1 MRRMDPPSGNRAP
14 ESPFPA
20 PPAPRWHWTA
30 GTLLLVALLVLAL
43 RHVEWRRFAEIAR
56 NAEPA
61 WLLAAVLLQLTTYVF
76 AAGVL
81 HRGIAASGIH
91 RSLRGLIPLGVAKLF
106 VDQVIPTAGLG
117 GTLLVVRALER
128 RGVSRGVATAAVVV
142 NLLTFYAAYALAVGA
157 TLFALWLHR
166 SLHPAVLVLATV
178 FAGYAVAVPVLLLWI
193 VYGGPRARPA
203 WLARVPGLS
212 AALRAIEEAPA
223 STLRHPALFLES
235 TALQLLIVVA
245 DAATLAVLFR
255 ALGQNVDFA
264 VAFASFVLASIA
276 ASVSLLPGGI
286 GSFEAGSVAS
296 LHYLGVPIELS
307 LTATLLLRA
316 FTAWL
321 PLVPGLWFARHEMAG
336 AGRRN

>member
-1 MRRMDPPSGNRAP
+1 MATRPST
-14 ESPFPA
+14 
-20 PPAPRWHWTA
+20 PAPRWRWIG

-43 RHVEWRRFAEIAR
+43 RHVEWARFAEIAE

-61 WLLAAVLLQLTTYVF
+61 WLLAAVLLQLATYVF
-76 AAGVL
+76 AAGAL

-91 RSLRGLIPLGVAKLF
+91 RPLRGLIPLGVAKLF
-106 VDQVIPTAGLG
+106 VDQVVPTAGLG

-128 RGVSRGVATAAVVV
+128 RGISRGVATAAVVV
-142 NLLTFYAAYALAVGA
+142 NLLTFYAAYAIAVGA
-157 TLFALWLHR
+157 TLLALWLRR
-166 SLHPAVLVLATV
+166 SLHPAVLVLLTA
-178 FAGYAVAVPVLLLWI
+178 FAVYAIAMPVLILWI

-203 WLARVPGLS
+203 WFSRVPGLS

-245 DAATLAVLFR
+245 DAATLDVLLR
-255 ALGQNVDFA
+255 ALGHDVEFG
-264 VAFASFVLASIA
+264 VVFASFVLASIA
-276 ASVSLLPGGI
+276 ATVSLLPGGI

-296 LHYLGVPIELS
+296 LRYLGVPIELA
-307 LTATLLLRA
+307 LAATLLLRA

-321 PLVPGLWFARHEMAG
+321 PLLPGLWFARREMHG
-336 AGRRN
+336 LGGRT